1 VHGLASILH
10 ESFVV
15 PENSGFSVTCPM
27 TSWKTDEVT
36 QNPVLR
42 GLDVS
47 DKSTFRQCA
56 NFPSCRP
63 TAQSSIRGVVSVL
76 EVPQIHHI
84 ANMTGTTITDMNVT
98 KSRATCRVVLIL
110 LSTVAMIAGAQS
122 STQDQSS
129 AQETLA
135 RGYWSDS
142 STGLVWAANDNGKD
156 VTWDNALKYCRNLSL
171 AGYSDWRLPSIDE
184 LQGIYD
190 DSGFTAPHPKDVV
203 PVLAGKAK
211 GGLLL
216 TGAREW
222 SSSRVLDDRGHST
235 GYAWEY
241 DFPHGRRDRSP
252 RLHRQPTCAVCA
264 QFQ

>member
-1 VHGLASILH
+1 
-10 ESFVV
+10 
-15 PENSGFSVTCPM
+15 M
-27 TSWKTDEVT
+27 
-36 QNPVLR
+36 
-42 GLDVS
+42 
-47 DKSTFRQCA
+47 
-56 NFPSCRP
+56 
-63 TAQSSIRGVVSVL
+63 
-76 EVPQIHHI
+76 PQINDI
-84 ANMTGTTITDMNVT
+84 ANMAATTITDMNVT

-129 AQETLA
+129 AQKTQA
-135 RGYWSDS
+135 RGYWGDS

-190 DSGFTAPHPKDVV
+190 DSGFTASHPKDVV

-222 SSSRVLDDRGHST
+222 SSNRVLDDRGHST

-241 DFPHGRRDRSP
+241 DFPHGRRWKDPLGYTGNLRALCVRSSGE
-252 RLHRQPTCAVCA
+252 
-264 QFQ
+264 